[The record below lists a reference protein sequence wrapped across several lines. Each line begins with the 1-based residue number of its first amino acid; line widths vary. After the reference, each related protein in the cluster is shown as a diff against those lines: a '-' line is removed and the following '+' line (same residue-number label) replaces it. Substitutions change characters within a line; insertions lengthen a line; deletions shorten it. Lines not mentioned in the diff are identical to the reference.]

1 LQFEKNDHI
10 VDWDFICFPNSLRSL
25 KMHGHVEQHPN
36 PINMMHLRD
45 LMKLTL
51 EKATLFTPN
60 DIEVLGSL
68 PSLRTLRLRVNNDQ
82 DGELQFPTALF
93 SKLEVL
99 EIACKSKLHVRFNEE
114 GVMEKLEQLKIHRLR
129 GSEMQVSGLEHLV
142 SLKQVWLL
150 GTFDDTLKQA
160 VQQQLDRHP
169 KKPAP
174 KLEADPLRS
183 WRLICNLL

>member
-1 LQFEKNDHI
+1 
-10 VDWDFICFPNSLRSL
+10 
-25 KMHGHVEQHPN
+25 
-36 PINMMHLRD
+36 
-45 LMKLTL
+45 
-51 EKATLFTPN
+51 
-60 DIEVLGSL
+60 
-68 PSLRTLRLRVNNDQ
+68 
-82 DGELQFPTALF
+82 
-93 SKLEVL
+93 
-99 EIACKSKLHVRFNEE
+99 
-114 GVMEKLEQLKIHRLR
+114 MEKLEQLKIHRLR